1 VGVSRFEDTRTG
13 GIAVRH
19 IVIALVALAAS
30 LFMAVSRAHG
40 LF

>member
-1 VGVSRFEDTRTG
+1 MG

-19 IVIALVALAAS
+19 IVIGLIALVAS
-30 LFMAVSRAHG
+30 VFMAVSRAHG

>member
-1 VGVSRFEDTRTG
+1 MAVSPREDLATG

-19 IVIALVALAAS
+19 IVIGLIALAAS
-30 LFMAVSRAHG
+30 LAMAVSRAHG